1 MVRGWS
7 LRRQRQCFVPLVA
20 LALALGALLSPAPA
34 AAAEYR
40 VQPGENLSVI
50 AARHG
55 LSWRAL
61 WRLNPQLADPN
72 RLRAGMIIDVPDDSQ
87 PTPPPAPSPA
97 PSPAGPVVLPGM
109 ARPALGAQYTVQP
122 GDSLGR
128 IAQRHGLTWAELWLL
143 NPQLTRPERLR
154 PGDVVRLPAW
164 PASGRMTASVT
175 AYAPTGR
182 RTASGK
188 VPQPGMA
195 ASNTLSFGTVVRTST
210 GLRVVVEDRIGCCSD
225 LDIFLPTTA
234 EARRFGRQRMMIS
247 W

>member
-7 LRRQRQCFVPLVA
+7 LRRQRKCFISLVA
-20 LALALGALLSPAPA
+20 LTLALGALLAPAPL

-61 WRLNPQLADPN
+61 WRRNPQLTDPN
-72 RLRAGMIIDVPDDSQ
+72 RVRAGMVIDVPDDS
-87 PTPPPAPSPA
+87 PPPPPASPPA
-97 PSPAGPVVLPGM
+97 PLPAGPVVLPGM
-109 ARPALGAQYTVQP
+109 ARPAPGAQYTVQP

-143 NPQLTRPERLR
+143 NPHLTRPERLR
-154 PGDVVRLPAW
+154 PGDVLRLPAW
-164 PASGRMTASVT
+164 PASGRMTATVT

-195 ASNTLSFGTVVRTST
+195 ASNTLPFGTVVRTSA
-210 GLRVVVEDRIGCCSD
+210 GFSVVVEDRIGCCSD
-225 LDIFLPTTA
+225 LDIFLPTAT
-234 EARRFGRQRMMIS
+234 EARRFGRQRMTIS